1 VHCLIVCSIPLVSVG
16 GGGGAMTGC
25 GGGWGAR
32 LAALLVVGFVLG
44 SVDASLGDVDPQ
56 YR

>member
-1 VHCLIVCSIPLVSVG
+1 M
-16 GGGGAMTGC
+16 AGC
-25 GGGWGAR
+25 GGGWVAR